1 MPYGSLYLQS
11 IFLPVRENDDPD
23 GEFYCADC
31 EKETGYTLLVT
42 AECLFAARIK
52 FVTTEVGIR
61 ASISR
66 LII

>member
-1 MPYGSLYLQS
+1 MPYGSLYIQS
-11 IFLPVRENDDPD
+11 IFLPVRENDDPE

-31 EKETGYTLLVT
+31 EKETDYTQLIT

-52 FVTTEVGIR
+52 FVITEVGIR

-66 LII
+66 SII